1 MDFNRLTNK
10 KVKYSLHHFK
20 CNIHLTLYCFI
31 FLDWQE
37 DHVMMNYNNRVTLTT
52 KKVKYFIF
60 TVTRKQFNVNV
71 NLFFLSIFGKS

>member
-1 MDFNRLTNK
+1 MQYASNFVLF
-10 KVKYSLHHFK
+10 Y
-20 CNIHLTLYCFI
+20 